1 MSKKFNLQLFAGDDD
16 IEIPEEFEGIDRD
29 IAIGLMRENGLVEEK
44 SLDNEPTA
52 NEPPNN
58 EPTEGANQPTNTT
71 NETEPNGNP
80 APVKE
85 PETGEDDKGSKRES
99 DEPHKD
105 GGQKTVPYGALAD
118 ERGKRKAAQREAE
131 ALKAELEQLRQQQ
144 RQPIVQQPT
153 QTAPPEATPPVD
165 DIIEKAALQLF
176 QQKYGREPDD
186 LERGDNI
193 KLASCTYEVNRN
205 IEAYQAKQQKAAEEA
220 RQHAQSYRHFVQQQ
234 SQQDD
239 FAEVQAALV
248 EDLKAMSQEER
259 QIFDS
264 AYFKCD
270 QGQGTSQ
277 DLFVVK
283 NYWNNSL
290 AKYRKSVEPPEKET
304 EPSKTDP
311 APPPKPAKK
320 TAEEKLKEIEKQPK
334 ASLVKGT
341 NQSST
346 VNVDEI
352 ARLMNE
358 MPWSEFESKYPE
370 YAKLVLES

>member
-1 MSKKFNLQLFAGDDD
+1 MSNKFNLQLFAGDDD

-29 IAIGLMRENGLVEEK
+29 IAIGLMRENGLIEDK
-44 SLDNEPTA
+44 SLDNEPAA

-58 EPTEGANQPTNTT
+58 EPTEDENQPTDTT
-71 NETEPNGNP
+71 NETEPDGNP

-85 PETGEDDKGSKRES
+85 PKSGEGDNGSKRET

-118 ERGKRKAAQREAE
+118 ERGKRKVAQREAE

-144 RQPIVQQPT
+144 RQPIIQQPT
-153 QTAPPEATPPVD
+153 QAAPTEASPPVD
-165 DIIEKAALQLF
+165 DIIEQAALQLF

-205 IEAYQAKQQKAAEEA
+205 IEAYQLKQQKAAEEA
-220 RQHAQSYRHFVQQQ
+220 RQHAQSYKQFVNQQ
-234 SQQDD
+234 SLQDD
-239 FAEVQAALV
+239 FEEVQLALV
-248 EDLKAMSQEER
+248 EDLKVMPLEDQKL
-259 QIFDS
+259 FGH
-264 AYFKCD
+264 AYQLCEK
-270 QGQGTSQ
+270 GAGTPQ

-290 AKYRKSVEPPEKET
+290 NKYRESVESSEKET
-304 EPSKTDP
+304 ESAKTDP

-334 ASLVKGT
+334 SNLVKGT

-370 YAKLVLES
+370 YAKLVLEG